1 MRQLPSSI
9 LFPFLLALPL
19 FAQEEA
25 LHGTWDSILL
35 DDQIGEIAT
44 SMTFEEDGA
53 FEISQVIEVK
63 DDFLAGLDIPET
75 IAINTI
81 TARGTGTY
89 GVEGDSLRVEVT
101 ALDRMV
107 DGENF
112 IDFFTQVALDLSRYF
127 ADQSEIPEE
136 RYPEFEEAF
145 VAEFLATLDE
155 IEFLA
160 GFEQGGSS
168 AYAIEGNSLRL
179 ISAEE
184 TTWEFHR
191 MEVEVVDPPTA
202 VAGTTW
208 GELKTALGR

>member
-1 MRQLPSSI
+1 MRRLSSSI

-35 DDQIGEIAT
+35 DDQIGEIST
-44 SMTFEEDGA
+44 RLTFGEDGD

-81 TARGTGTY
+81 TARGIGTY
-89 GVEGDSLRVEVT
+89 GVVGDSLRVEVT
-101 ALDRMV
+101 ALDLQV

-112 IDFFTQVALDLSRYF
+112 DDFFTRVARDLARYF
-127 ADQSEIPEE
+127 ADQSEISEE
-136 RYPEFEEAF
+136 RFPEFEEAF
-145 VAEFLATLDE
+145 VSEFLAALDE
-155 IEFLA
+155 IQFLA

-168 AYAIEGNSLRL
+168 AYAIEGNALRL
-179 ISAEE
+179 TTAEE

-191 MEVEVVDPPTA
+191 MEVVDPPTA

-208 GELKTALGR
+208 GELKAALRP